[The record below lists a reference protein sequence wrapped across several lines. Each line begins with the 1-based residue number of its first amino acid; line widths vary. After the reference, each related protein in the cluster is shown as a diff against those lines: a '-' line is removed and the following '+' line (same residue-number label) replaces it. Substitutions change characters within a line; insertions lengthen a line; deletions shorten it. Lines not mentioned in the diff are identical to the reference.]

1 MIKDF
6 FYNELVLETERARLE
21 PLTETHFDLLWP
33 IAAEKEIWAF
43 TSAKINSKKDFQKY
57 FDTALQERKN
67 KSSYPFAIYDKREK
81 RYAGS
86 TRYGNISFENKKVE
100 IGWTWYHPELQATGL
115 NRACKF
121 LLLRYGFEELQLNRI
136 ELKTALTNIKSQNA
150 IAKLGAT
157 KEGVLR
163 KHMINDDGTVR
174 DTVFFSIID
183 EDWPRIRN
191 TVFREY

>member
-6 FYNELVLETERARLE
+6 FHNDLVLETERALLE
-21 PLTETHFDLLWP
+21 PLTERHFELLWP
-33 IAAEKEIWAF
+33 IAAEKDIWAF
-43 TSAKINSKKDFQKY
+43 TSAKINSQKDFKNY

-100 IGWTWYHPELQATGL
+100 IGWTWYHPQLQATGL

-183 EDWPRIRN
+183 EEWPRIRN